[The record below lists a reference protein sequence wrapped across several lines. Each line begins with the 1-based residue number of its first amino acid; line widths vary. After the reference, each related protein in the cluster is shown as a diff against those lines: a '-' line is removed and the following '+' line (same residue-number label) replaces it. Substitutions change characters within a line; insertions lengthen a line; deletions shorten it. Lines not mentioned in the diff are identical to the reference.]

1 MHRFLVA
8 VSLLVVFALP
18 ACSGAPTTSNDSS
31 SGGASRSAK
40 VNGLG
45 LMGESLE
52 GERCDLDRVMASGEW
67 VTLVFW
73 QDWCSSC
80 LAEAPH
86 VQAASQT
93 YRNRIAF
100 YGVVSGAD
108 QTEGDF
114 GLHKTVRELGLT
126 YPQVRDRNGSW
137 SARFN
142 VSSTPTILVFS
153 PDGALRYR
161 GDHLPKNWNELLGE

>member
-1 MHRFLVA
+1 MPRFFTA
-8 VSLLVVFALP
+8 VMVVLALALP
-18 ACSGAPTTSNDSS
+18 ACSGAPTTS
-31 SGGASRSAK
+31 SGSNQ

-52 GERCDLDRVMASGEW
+52 GQRCDLDRVLASGKW

-80 LAEAPH
+80 LVEAPH
-86 VQAASQT
+86 VQAASQI
-93 YRNRIAF
+93 YRNQIAF

-114 GLHKTVRELGLT
+114 GLRTKVRELGLT

-137 SARFN
+137 SARYH
-142 VSSTPTILVFS
+142 VTSTPTVLVFS
-153 PDGALRYR
+153 PDGALQYR
-161 GDHLPKNWNELLGE
+161 GDHLPGDWNQLLAQ